1 MSMKRLF
8 IIISL
13 VITPAVNAAHIDATE
28 LFQLQGT
35 AQVTAH
41 TRSWH
46 DTNGTTNRFNDVS
59 DIVLDTA
66 TGRDTVVFNTFA
78 YSTHNHA
85 TLTLNFGTDYV
96 RNLAGNDL
104 AIFTLDPLAADL
116 SVLAPTKLDVSI
128 GGISV
133 RYTSAP
139 IVIANELQGV
149 FGPDSEDADSH
160 PDLLGS
166 NGVVLINLD
175 NFLLAPGAMMN
186 EFSIDVLTGLPG
198 ENPYH
203 YPAITAAGAFNTTV
217 VPLPL
222 PLVLFSSGL
231 AMLGFVGRRKKA

>member
-1 MSMKRLF
+1 MSIRRIF
-8 IIISL
+8 IFICL
-13 VITPAVNAAHIDATE
+13 VITPVVNASHIDATE
-28 LFQLQGT
+28 LFQLQGI

-46 DTNGTTNRFNDVS
+46 DTNGTTNSFVDVS
-59 DIVLDTA
+59 DAVLDTT
-66 TGRDTVVFNTFA
+66 TGRNTVVFNTFA
-78 YSTHNHA
+78 YSTHNNA

-96 RNLAGNDL
+96 SNLAGNDL

-128 GGISV
+128 DGKTV
-133 RYTSAP
+133 RYTSVP
-139 IVIANELQGV
+139 IIIANKLQGV

-160 PDLLGS
+160 PDLLGA

-186 EFSIDVLTGLPG
+186 EFSIDVLTGITG

-203 YPAITAAGAFNTTV
+203 YPAITAAGAFNTSV

-231 AMLGFVGRRKKA
+231 ALLGFVGRRKK